1 MLLITVSTSFLVQL
15 ALIYVPFMQA
25 VFQTEVLRARD
36 LSTLLLLAGTSFI
49 LHELRRSYERKVY
62 GSTGGIYEVADD
74 VV

>member
-25 VFQTEVLRARD
+25 VFQTEALRARD

-49 LHELRRSYERKVY
+49 LHELRRRYERKVY
-62 GSTGGIYEVADD
+62 GSTGGIYEVGDD